1 MTTLFRFAKRDKL
14 KEILQE
20 VGTDRTMVFV
30 ETKKNAD
37 FLATFLCCEGLPAT
51 SIHGDRLQRERE
63 EALGDFKSGK
73 RPIIGKSCFIPISYT
88 MN

>member
-1 MTTLFRFAKRDKL
+1 M

-73 RPIIGKSCFIPISYT
+73 RPIIGKLCFIPISYT
-88 MN
+88 MNQIHANKLILTR